1 MKRFHVFLRS
11 VLLTFL
17 VVALSSA
24 GFADDKVFSHTNPKI
39 NLTHIFEGEINKSGK
54 PVGFHARHLGKD
66 PENKGSKLAGVI
78 AVIDGPNKY
87 GVYGAKVW
95 ICQKDKTKTSTF
107 YPDKMSR
114 DEIIQAILLAYKN
127 GSLQGGKFRGP
138 SGKGFTI
145 EGYTLGKDCI
155 NTAYPIYQDVK

>member
-54 PVGFHARHLGKD
+54 PVGFHARHLSKD

-78 AVIDGPNKY
+78 AVIDGP
-87 GVYGAKVW
+87 
-95 ICQKDKTKTSTF
+95 
-107 YPDKMSR
+107 
-114 DEIIQAILLAYKN
+114 E
-127 GSLQGGKFRGP
+127 
-138 SGKGFTI
+138 
-145 EGYTLGKDCI
+145 
-155 NTAYPIYQDVK
+155 